1 MRKKRFV
8 CCPKPSEASAFART
22 PGKRQIPQG
31 ALALAMKDL
40 MVLRNYSGAKA
51 TTNRAGRNN
60 RADAR
65 AARNR

>member
-8 CCPKPSEASAFART
+8 CCPKPSEGSAFART

-31 ALALAMKDL
+31 ALALAMKEL
-40 MVLRNYSGAKA
+40 MVFPQVFSAKA